1 MCKVSTLVD
10 NDAVPCDVVILQ
22 LVGGFCG
29 ITKWLGLE
37 GASEGHLVQP
47 PCSSRANRS
56 PD

>member
-10 NDAVPCDVVILQ
+10 NDAVPCDVVIPR